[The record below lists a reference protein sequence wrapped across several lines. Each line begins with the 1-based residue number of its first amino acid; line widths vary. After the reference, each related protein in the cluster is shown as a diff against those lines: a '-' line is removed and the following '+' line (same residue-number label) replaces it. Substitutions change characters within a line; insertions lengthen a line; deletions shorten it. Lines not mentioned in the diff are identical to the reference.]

1 MHVVIIGGGTGGL
14 TVANRLGR
22 ILYRELKN
30 GEHLVTLITDRK
42 LHDYQPGYMFSAL
55 NAHPMQHYER
65 PTLSLLHYHVDLVVE
80 AVQSIDFEKKKVKAD
95 TDYDYDLLVIATGSV
110 PDMDSI
116 PGASETAHTFY
127 TKEGAEQLRGVLARW
142 KGGRVVVTIDLP
154 HKCPAAPLEFPL
166 LLDHQFRT
174 RGIRSLTEI
183 VYTYPLDRLNV
194 LESLDVWAKPEFER
208 RNIRVETSFIPERV
222 DVHKRALIGVDKR
235 VIPFDLL
242 VVVPR
247 HRGADLNR
255 KLRIADDLGFLPTDP
270 STLKLKGYDDV
281 YVLGDATNLSFPYL
295 KAGATAHFQSE
306 VVAKNIA
313 DRLRGLPETA
323 MYDGKFICFM
333 DDTEKS
339 SSFIFYDNDH
349 PPRVA
354 TTGGLMHLFREA
366 YHEFYWLTVRALL

>member
-14 TVANRLGR
+14 GVANRLGR
-22 ILYRELKN
+22 LLYHELKR
-30 GEHLVTLITDRK
+30 GEHAVTLITDRE

-55 NAHPMQHYER
+55 NTHPMQHYTR
-65 PTLSLLHYHVDLVVE
+65 KTLSLLHYAVDFVLAE
-80 AVQSIDFEKKKVKAD
+80 VQEIDLESKKVTAD
-95 TDYDYDLLVIATGSV
+95 TVYDYDLLVIATGSI
-110 PDMDSI
+110 PDIESM
-116 PGASETAHTFY
+116 PGLKDTAFTFY
-127 TKEGAEQLRGVLARW
+127 TKEGAEKLRSVLAHW

-166 LLDHQFRT
+166 LLDHQLRA
-174 RGIRSLTEI
+174 RGMRPLTDI

-194 LESLDVWAKPEFER
+194 LESLDAWAKPEFER
-208 RNIRVETSFIPERV
+208 RSIRFEASFIPERV
-222 DVHKRALIGVDKR
+222 DVDRRVLIGIDKR
-235 VIPFDLL
+235 SIPFDLL

-247 HRGADLNR
+247 HRGSKLIR
-255 KLRIADDLGFLPTDP
+255 KMKVADDLGFLPTDP
-270 STLKLKGYDDV
+270 AKLKLQGYDDV

-295 KAGATAHFQSE
+295 KTGATAHFQSE
-306 VVAKNIA
+306 VIAKNIA

-323 MYDGKFICFM
+323 MYDGKFICFL

-339 SSFIFYDNDH
+339 SSFIYYDHDH

-366 YHEFYWLTVRALL
+366 YHELYWLTVRGLL